1 MDDREKILEEELQ
14 KIRKQKAEE
23 NEMRIKE
30 ENFKKFMKRESDF
43 MIWKAHCDLAF
54 IDKRY
59 NSEIGESLLPYWVY
73 ISWNSWRL
81 YEWKAF
87 ITNATKVYLHNTWT
101 EKNRNKFESELLKLV
116 VKYVKKNCTELH
128 SVLEMMWLQTTEWY
142 YKDRFKDEDFKAI
155 ENEIRK
161 SQDEILDKYKD
172 IEFKRLSQLYH
183 SNDIL
188 ASYLERKRK
197 HLLKKTV

>member
-1 MDDREKILEEELQ
+1 
-14 KIRKQKAEE
+14 
-23 NEMRIKE
+23 
-30 ENFKKFMKRESDF
+30 
-43 MIWKAHCDLAF
+43 
-54 IDKRY
+54 
-59 NSEIGESLLPYWVY
+59 
-73 ISWNSWRL
+73 
-81 YEWKAF
+81 
-87 ITNATKVYLHNTWT
+87 
-101 EKNRNKFESELLKLV
+101 
-116 VKYVKKNCTELH
+116 
-128 SVLEMMWLQTTEWY
+128 LQTTEWY